1 MRPPTL
7 ACLIAYRGDLFHGF
21 QRQGELPT
29 VELAL
34 RRAIVTATGRDPIAL
49 AVAGRTDAG
58 VHARA
63 QVVSFRLLDPPA
75 PATLRSLV
83 NAQLPP
89 GVLFRGCAAVSPS
102 FHARASALARRYRYR
117 IERTAADPEVQRRAW
132 RLGQPLDLAAMAGAA
147 EALVGK
153 YDCTP
158 FRSGD
163 AAGRS
168 PICHIDAVRL
178 RARGP
183 LIVVEIEADRF
194 LRRMARAMVG
204 LLVEVGSGVRPLEQ
218 LARWRDNG
226 QLTTRPR
233 VAPARGLY
241 LQRVI
246 YAAGLFG
253 GGAIAGNS
261 TTLAISSRPAAT
273 VSTLSAIW
281 A

>member
-7 ACLIAYRGDLFHGF
+7 ACLTAYRGDLFHGF
-21 QRQGELPT
+21 ARQGELPT

-34 RRAIVTATGRDPIAL
+34 RRAIAAATGRDPIAL

-63 QVVSFRLLDPPA
+63 QVVSFRLIDPPP
-75 PATLRSLV
+75 PAALRSAI
-83 NAQLPP
+83 NARLPP
-89 GVLFRGCAAVSPS
+89 GVLIRGCARVSPR
-102 FHARASALARRYRYR
+102 FHARSCALTKRYRYR
-117 IERTAADPEVQRRAW
+117 IERAAGDPNAQRRAW
-132 RLGQPLDLAAMAGAA
+132 RLDQPLDLDAMTEAAAALIGRHDFAG
-147 EALVGK
+147 
-153 YDCTP
+153 

-163 AAGRS
+163 AVGLS
-168 PICHIDAVRL
+168 ICRVDAVRL

-183 LIVVEIEADRF
+183 LILVDLEADRF

-204 LLVEVGSGVRPLEQ
+204 LLVEVGSGARPIAPIVDWRASGV
-218 LARWRDNG
+218 LA
-226 QLTTRPR
+226 TRPR

-241 LQRVI
+241 LQRVR
-246 YAAGLFG
+246 YAAGLFEVG
-253 GGAIAGNS
+253 VAIDGS
-261 TTLAISSRPAAT
+261 TTPAISSRPEAT